1 LGRQVPKEL
10 RGQLVLLALQ
20 AQTAFK
26 AQEVLLELKVHQVF
40 KARQVLKV
48 RLVILGLLAQRVY
61 KDLLA

>member
-1 LGRQVPKEL
+1 
-10 RGQLVLLALQ
+10 LALQ

-48 RLVILGLLAQRVY
+48 RLVILGLLARRVY
-61 KDLLA
+61 RDLLV